1 MILLSLVF
9 VINAILLYV
18 AIPFILGQFPWLSR
32 YLIFKTK
39 DVLGFNEENYQFFQ
53 GVELSCKSSRNFYVE
68 SWDTNDRLGVWH
80 ILPYEAEVAT
90 QLDSTQNDATA
101 FEISLAH
108 GEPVFIYFHGN
119 SKSRATPWRV
129 NIYKLLSSL
138 GYHVIAFDYRGYGD
152 STGSMTSEQDCVY
165 DCLAVL
171 DYVYTHCGDA
181 PVFFWGHSLGT
192 GIVGALVRHLLN
204 EGTTVQPQVRLPKGI
219 ILDAPFTNL
228 VQAVVSA
235 RSMLPYRYVPYWH
248 RRFASIASRQN
259 IEFHT
264 ESNLANCSIPIMIL
278 HAEDDYLV
286 PFRQGEKLALTLG
299 AHPENKVHFVR
310 FGKNRGYKHNFIH
323 TAPEMPELLRS
334 FVRSVMN
341 GEPLPTTP
349 TAL

>member
-1 MILLSLVF
+1 MAFNPPVDKSLVSVVVDGF
-9 VINAILLYV
+9 SDVQEEVTL
-18 AIPFILGQFPWLSR
+18 QFESA
-32 YLIFKTK
+32 
-39 DVLGFNEENYQFFQ
+39 
-53 GVELSCKSSRNFYVE
+53 ELELKAA
-68 SWDTNDRLGVWH
+68 TH

-192 GIVGALVRHLLN
+192 G
-204 EGTTVQPQVRLPKGI
+204 
-219 ILDAPFTNL
+219 
-228 VQAVVSA
+228 
-235 RSMLPYRYVPYWH
+235 YVPYWH

-323 TAPEMPELLRS
+323 TAPEMPELLRLVS
-334 FVRSVMN
+334 LNIFCAPENTHPRVNFCSILDRLSVCFSQSH
-341 GEPLPTTP
+341 
-349 TAL
+349 